1 MAAPPPGSG
10 APGNNAAGSVPP
22 RVVSRAELVR
32 LWEDLFDQDPDAAEE
47 LFFDAL
53 LRDARAEYRRRARK
67 EEGDGKDD
75 GDEEE
80 RLRRARVFRPW
91 QPPAPGSA
99 MPSPLPPPAPTDKR
113 AVVLGLRAPPHLARK
128 HGRTPSSEAKKP
140 RAV

>member
-1 MAAPPPGSG
+1 
-10 APGNNAAGSVPP
+10 
-22 RVVSRAELVR
+22 VSRAELVR
-32 LWEDLFDQDPDAAEE
+32 LWEDLFDQDPDAAKE

-67 EEGDGKDD
+67 EEGDSKDD

-99 MPSPLPPPAPTDKR
+99 MLPPLPPAAPTDKR

-128 HGRTPSSEAKKP
+128 HGRTPSSEANKP